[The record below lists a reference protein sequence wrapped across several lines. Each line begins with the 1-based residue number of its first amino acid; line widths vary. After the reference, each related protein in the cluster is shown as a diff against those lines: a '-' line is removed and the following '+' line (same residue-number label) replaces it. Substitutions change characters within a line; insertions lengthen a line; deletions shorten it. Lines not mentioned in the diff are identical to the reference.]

1 MHFIYDEN
9 IMRKPIPII
18 KEEAQELREKLHKEK
33 DPRRKI
39 RVHMLVLLKS
49 GKAKTRKEAAEY
61 LAVHRNTIRLWIALY
76 EGGGI
81 KSLLDIKSTGPKPG
95 QHSLS
100 TEMIKGLRNQLGNP
114 TGFGSY
120 AQIQAWLKKEYGLE
134 IRYKTLYRIVR
145 YELKAKPKVPRKS
158 HVKKTLKRLP
168 FS

>member
-1 MHFIYDEN
+1 
-9 IMRKPIPII
+9 
-18 KEEAQELREKLHKEK
+18 
-33 DPRRKI
+33 
-39 RVHMLVLLKS
+39 MLVLLKS
-49 GKAKTRKEAAEY
+49 GKAKTRKE
-61 LAVHRNTIRLWIALY
+61 
-76 EGGGI
+76 GGGI
-81 KSLLDIKSTGPKPG
+81 KSLLDIESTGPKPG

-114 TGFGSY
+114 TG
-120 AQIQAWLKKEYGLE
+120 YGLE